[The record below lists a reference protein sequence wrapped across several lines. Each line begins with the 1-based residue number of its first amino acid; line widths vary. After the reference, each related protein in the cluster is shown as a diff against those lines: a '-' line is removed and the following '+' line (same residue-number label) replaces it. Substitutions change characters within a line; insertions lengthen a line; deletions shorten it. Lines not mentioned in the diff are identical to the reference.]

1 MKHTDWR
8 RLNMKTFKAKKNKG
22 AYKSTDHWIEAVYRN
37 NKAVIDKE
45 LSFAGNPKKVF
56 KQMVKENIAEGLSP
70 TKAVSTI
77 ARSTLFTPETER
89 LRNNMLSGLRSDKGA
104 FRAFRELTKEKGKYA
119 KFDPNKLHWDSTDK
133 VYIYGGNIVISFQ
146 NSPYGVLVRRA

>member
-1 MKHTDWR
+1 
-8 RLNMKTFKAKKNKG
+8 MKTFKAKKNKG
-22 AYKSTDHWIEAVYRN
+22 SYKSTEHWIDAVYRN

-56 KQMVKENIAEGLSP
+56 KQMVKENIAEGMSP

-89 LRNNMLSGLRSDKGA
+89 LRNNMLAGLRSDKGA
-104 FRAFRELTKEKGKYA
+104 FRAFRELTKEHGRYS

-133 VYIYGGNIVISFQ
+133 VYIYAGSVIISFQ
-146 NSPYGVLVRRA
+146 NSPYGVNVRRV

>member
-1 MKHTDWR
+1 
-8 RLNMKTFKAKKNKG
+8 MKTFKAKKNKS
-22 AYKSTDHWIEAVYRN
+22 AYKNTDRWIEAVYRN
-37 NKAVIDKE
+37 NKTVIDNE

-56 KQMVKENIAEGLSP
+56 KQMVKEYIDEGLSP

-89 LRNNMLSGLRSDKGA
+89 LRNNMLSGLRGDKGA
-104 FRAFRELTKEKGKYA
+104 FKAFRELTKEHGKYA

-133 VYIYGGNIVISFQ
+133 VYVYGGNVIISFQ
-146 NSPYGVLVRRA
+146 NSPYGVIVRHV

>member
-1 MKHTDWR
+1 MR
-8 RLNMKTFKAKKNKG
+8 TFKAKKNKG
-22 AYKSTDHWIEAVYRN
+22 AYKSTDHWIDAVYRN
-37 NKAVIDKE
+37 NKTVINSE

-56 KQMVKENIAEGLSP
+56 KQMVKENIAEGMSP

-89 LRNNMLSGLRSDKGA
+89 LRNNMLSGLRSDKGV
-104 FRAFRELTKEKGKYA
+104 FRAFRELTKEHGRYT

-133 VYIYGGNIVISFQ
+133 VYVYGGSLIISFQ
-146 NSPYGVLVRRA
+146 NSPYGVDIRRV